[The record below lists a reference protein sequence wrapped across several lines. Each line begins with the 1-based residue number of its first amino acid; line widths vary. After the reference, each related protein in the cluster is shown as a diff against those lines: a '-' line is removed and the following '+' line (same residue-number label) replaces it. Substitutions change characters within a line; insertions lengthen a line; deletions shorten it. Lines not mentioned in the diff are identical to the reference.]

1 MKIRLRWRSLPQ
13 IHLNFPSL
21 PSHIQGG
28 EVPWYWTNFDM
39 GGGGGG
45 ARNQILLQTSQSH
58 QSQICDV
65 CKTQLYFA
73 NAELYKAWVCEY
85 KYRSYPFLLLCCCT
99 RTPGQTLTINL
110 ARCSKTCCVV
120 LPWQLRSSFTSFLFL
135 NWRSSEP
142 SLRSSG
148 VRLTQVGQQSVSL
161 GEHLAFKVPPWL
173 SLRPT

>member
-1 MKIRLRWRSLPQ
+1 MTMIIRLRWRSLPQ

-39 GGGGGG
+39 GGGGAGT
-45 ARNQILLQTSQSH
+45 RYYFKLLSHTNLRFVMLPLHNCILPMLS
-58 QSQICDV
+58 
-65 CKTQLYFA
+65 
-73 NAELYKAWVCEY
+73 YKAWVCEY

-99 RTPGQTLTINL
+99 QTPGQTLIINL
-110 ARCSKTCCVV
+110 AKCSKTSCVV
-120 LPWQLRSSFTSFLFL
+120 LPWQLMSSSTSFLFP

-142 SLRSSG
+142 SPRPSG
-148 VRLTQVGQQSVSL
+148 VRLTQVGQQSGSH
-161 GEHLAFKVPPWL
+161 GEHLAFKVPRWL